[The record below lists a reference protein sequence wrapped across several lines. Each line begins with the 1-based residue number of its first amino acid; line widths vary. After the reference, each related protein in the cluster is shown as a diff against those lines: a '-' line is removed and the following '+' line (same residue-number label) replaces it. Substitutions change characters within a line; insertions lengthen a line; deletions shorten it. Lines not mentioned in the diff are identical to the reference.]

1 MLLTAVNSVHSDQ
14 VDETMRPSQ
23 FIVKGVALYTTL
35 CREGKCE
42 TSKSSD
48 EVVYE
53 VDLSEETFTRKAVV
67 NSGKS
72 VLSGLQADNTKYM
85 IVFYG
90 RSLLRFDK
98 NEKLIKGFGK
108 TGRDGWE
115 TVVIGDT
122 FIHTSR
128 STDDYF
134 LMMYYKR
141 VDALQNTR
149 E

>member
-1 MLLTAVNSVHSDQ
+1 MLLTVVIGAHSDQ
-14 VDETMRPSQ
+14 VDESMRPSQ
-23 FIVKGVALYTTL
+23 FTVKGVALYTTL

-67 NSGKS
+67 NSGKG

-90 RSLLRFDK
+90 RSLLLFDK
-98 NEKLIKGFGK
+98 SEKLMKGFGGSSMYGS
-108 TGRDGWE
+108 TRAVQVSGSPGIEEPLNGRLSATRCGWE
-115 TVVIGDT
+115 SPM
-122 FIHTSR
+122 H
-128 STDDYF
+128 
-134 LMMYYKR
+134 L
-141 VDALQNTR
+141 
-149 E
+149 